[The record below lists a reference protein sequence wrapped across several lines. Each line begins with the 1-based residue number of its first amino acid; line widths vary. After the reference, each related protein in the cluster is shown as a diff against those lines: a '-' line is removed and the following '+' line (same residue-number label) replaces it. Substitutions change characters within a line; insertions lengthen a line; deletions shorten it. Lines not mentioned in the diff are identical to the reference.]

1 MAFIYK
7 PPGVGWGRPFK
18 PAPPFVLR
26 FLPFIRFFLSS
37 ALVIRRAGRG
47 CTWQI
52 ARVGDVHS
60 GYMFSISRPLYLVNN
75 SQLWEQLIQ
84 YLFPPVW
91 FFECDGCQQL
101 IIDFSRSYL
110 NVSKR
115 WLVHFAAAVSV
126 VSATISCL
134 PCQAAKLPGESR
146 DRQTSKE
153 RRRRRR
159 RMRSRRSRSCDCN
172 PESTQREREG
182 GGAAAMRTSVT
193 DGSERPWHFLHFSN
207 CCGGRSATS
216 SIA

>member
-1 MAFIYK
+1 M
-7 PPGVGWGRPFK
+7 
-18 PAPPFVLR
+18 
-26 FLPFIRFFLSS
+26 
-37 ALVIRRAGRG
+37 
-47 CTWQI
+47 
-52 ARVGDVHS
+52 
-60 GYMFSISRPLYLVNN
+60 
-75 SQLWEQLIQ
+75 
-84 YLFPPVW
+84 
-91 FFECDGCQQL
+91 
-101 IIDFSRSYL
+101 

-115 WLVHFAAAVSV
+115 WFVHFAAAVSV

-159 RMRSRRSRSCDCN
+159 MRRRRSRSCDCN

-207 CCGGRSATS
+207 CCGGAQLHRLHNPSLPPFPFHPFFVPPPPPRCCS
-216 SIA
+216 SMQLSRCSGGVPRFT